1 MDANITLSD
10 YRKLSKELPF
20 LEPFDECCGSGLVN
34 TLYVEPMIKLR
45 GSRKWR
51 WQIKDGYRTL
61 VRICQVSELINRR
74 PCLAILPTRQSFR
87 SDSYF
92 FRRLFQRESHIPTS
106 PSEQFRSH
114 NRFSMPRH
122 NTSSFN

>member
-1 MDANITLSD
+1 MDANITPSD

-51 WQIKDGYRTL
+51 SCVVQCLRCG
-61 VRICQVSELINRR
+61 RR
-74 PCLAILPTRQSFR
+74 YVTRW
-87 SDSYF
+87 
-92 FRRLFQRESHIPTS
+92 E
-106 PSEQFRSH
+106 
-114 NRFSMPRH
+114 
-122 NTSSFN
+122 